1 MRYLLLCIVLMLS
14 TACTLNLA
22 ESPSRLPTRQAVIP
36 ATARPAA
43 TSEAQPA
50 KTPEP
55 LPTTSTVSTQNTA
68 SNPQPVSAN
77 CVLRNDWTITY
88 TVVPG
93 DSLSKIAARAGSTT
107 SALASG
113 NCIANPNSISVGQV
127 LRVPRTPTS
136 DTLPPPVV
144 NNPPVSQVPQQGS
157 INISSYITADAG
169 NYFLLRGDAVTLRW
183 DGVPAS
189 AARVTFWLWPYGW
202 SIDRAGSNGPSLGDD
217 FNPADGAA
225 ITWVVPGGAQG
236 QVVAFAYRADG
247 SVLAYSAGQSVST
260 APPAG
265 QGCEITPADAAGITA
280 YTQADANS
288 PKFGIIPAGQ
298 YVEVLGRSL
307 NGWYTFDPGVAQA
320 GTTGVARLRWLPP
333 DSLLNY
339 RGNCPGGSSPTVQS
353 YSNSTLGLALQ
364 YPSSWGVVADQNYVD
379 FKGPDGSVFEIT
391 YGLPTTPRAPAD
403 VAAECKSA
411 FACTGTRTILSE
423 SSITLASGI
432 PGYRINLS
440 GTADG
445 ASGPTV
451 YVFVSVGGREM
462 VLRGFGDLGKFEMIL
477 NSFRAL

>member
-1 MRYLLLCIVLMLS
+1 MRYFLLCIVVMLS
-14 TACTLNLA
+14 TACTLNMA
-22 ESPSRLPTRQAVIP
+22 GPPTPLPTRQAAIP
-36 ATARPAA
+36 TVARLAA

-55 LPTTSTVSTQNTA
+55 QPTTRTTTTQSTG

-77 CVLRNDWTITY
+77 CVLRSDWVITY
-88 TVVPG
+88 TVVSG
-93 DSLSKIAARAGSTT
+93 DSLSKIAARTGSTT
-107 SALASG
+107 GALATG
-113 NCIANPNSISVGQV
+113 NCIANPNAISVGQV

-144 NNPPVSQVPQQGS
+144 NYPPVSQIPQQGS
-157 INISSYITADAG
+157 INISSYVSADAG
-169 NYFLLRGDAVTLRW
+169 NYFLLRGDVITLRW
-183 DGVPAS
+183 DGAPAS
-189 AARVTFWLWPYGW
+189 AARVTFWLWPFGW

-217 FNPADGAA
+217 FNTADGASIA
-225 ITWVVPGGAQG
+225 WAVPGGAQG
-236 QVVAFAYRADG
+236 QVLAFAYRADG
-247 SVLAYSAGQSVST
+247 SVLAYSAGQSVSA

-265 QGCEITPADAAGITA
+265 QGCEIAPADAAGITA
-280 YTQADANS
+280 YTQSDANS

-307 NGWYTFDPGVAQA
+307 NGWYAFDPGVAQA

-339 RGNCPGGSSPTVQS
+339 RGSCPGGSGPALQS

-364 YPSSWGVVADQNYVD
+364 YPSGWGVVADQNYVD

-391 YGLPTTPRAPAD
+391 YGPPTTPRAPAD
-403 VAAECKSA
+403 AAAECKSA
-411 FACTGTRTILSE
+411 IMCTGTRSILSE
-423 SSITLASGI
+423 SAVTLASGI

-445 ASGPTV
+445 ASGPTA

-462 VLRGFGDLGKFEMIL
+462 VLRGFGDLSRFEMIL